1 MLRMFDDSD
10 SFGRKIVLKL
20 TIPEGFKVSRAF
32 FISGELK
39 KDLGENPTFPF
50 ELSLTRSETGL
61 LQPGE
66 NTGYLIVYDQNDK
79 KRTIEKYFTFP
90 VAPPVM
96 ED

>member
-1 MLRMFDDSD
+1 MLRMFDDSN
-10 SFGRKIVLKL
+10 SFGRKIVLNL
-20 TIPEGFKVSRAF
+20 TIPEGFTVSRAF

-66 NTGYLIVYDQNDK
+66 NAGYLIVYDQNDK

-90 VAPPVM
+90 VEPPVM